1 MRLRFL
7 PIIVAVLLPM
17 STIPLLAGDG
27 SRPFSP
33 SEKRAYHACLYA
45 SFIENYC
52 RFHAWGATEAA
63 FRECIISQGAGR
75 LPLDVPRWGLGIND
89 VCRALSQA
97 RPL

>member
-1 MRLRFL
+1 MKLWFL
-7 PIIVAVLLPM
+7 PVIVAALLSM
-17 STIPLLAGDG
+17 SSLPLFAGDG
-27 SRPFSP
+27 SRLLTP
-33 SEKRAYHACLYA
+33 SERRAYHACLYA

-52 RFHAWGATEAA
+52 HFHAWGSTDAA